1 MKKEFESILVDS
13 SAGQHLDKLKGVYKE
28 CFIKLKNNISS
39 ISETTR
45 ALHKIKDESITES
58 QFYSIIKELDNV
70 SKILSNAFVDLK
82 RIELKELRDW

>member
-13 SAGQHLDKLKGVYKE
+13 SAEQHLDKLKGLYKE

-82 RIELKELRDW
+82 RIELKELRD